1 MIPSRPVERDFLG
14 TIVKRRF
21 VPGLRLTETVL
32 EHHSR
37 TPKHYHDRGLVGWSL
52 EGSYTNAYTRG
63 NQDVQSSRI
72 MFCPAGEPHTTFSE
86 AGAVSFALELEPGWV
101 DRFGEV
107 SMPLAPAMF
116 ELGSMTS
123 LMKRVH
129 DEFSETDTPSALAIE
144 GMVLEMIA
152 VVMRF
157 PMELGAKAPR
167 WLTQA
172 RELVHERFRE
182 QITITGIA
190 EQVQVHPVYLG
201 STFRQKYGHSI
212 LDYLR
217 QLRVDY
223 ASRQLSGSDDPL
235 VTIAQ
240 ASGFS
245 DQSHFSRIFKRIT
258 GMTPA
263 AYRAGSE
270 KSRRLPKD
278 L

>member
-1 MIPSRPVERDFLG
+1 
-14 TIVKRRF
+14 
-21 VPGLRLTETVL
+21 
-32 EHHSR
+32 
-37 TPKHYHDRGLVGWSL
+37 
-52 EGSYTNAYTRG
+52 
-63 NQDVQSSRI
+63 

-86 AGAVSFALELEPGWV
+86 TGAVSFALELEPGWV
-101 DRFGEV
+101 DRFGQV
-107 SMPLAPAMF
+107 SLPQAPTAF

-129 DEFSETDTPSALAIE
+129 HEFDEADTPSAIAIE

-157 PMELGAKAPR
+157 QIDPGAKAPR
-167 WLTQA
+167 WLTEA
-172 RELVHERFRE
+172 REIVHERFRE

-190 EQVQVHPVYLG
+190 EHVQVHPVYLA

-217 QLRVDY
+217 QLRVNY
-223 ASRQLSGSDDPL
+223 ASRQLSDSNDSL
-235 VTIAQ
+235 ATIAQ
-240 ASGFS
+240 TAGFS

-263 AYRAGSE
+263 AYRACFE
-270 KSRRLPKD
+270 KGRSPPKN